1 MYNTTGYITESWD
14 TPTPLSNC
22 HHWCL
27 SRNACIPRGTRPF
40 VMYLRPESL
49 VRMRHL
55 GIGTLGMHSAVRGP
69 RPGIQG
75 FLRMLRSPTGWRR
88 VTWKRRQGA
97 SCSEQDLN
105 VIEFTHIKMPIR
117 IGYVWES

>member
-1 MYNTTGYITESWD
+1 MPRGD
-14 TPTPLSNC
+14 TPLCNVPSTR
-22 HHWCL
+22 
-27 SRNACIPRGTRPF
+27 SR
-40 VMYLRPESL
+40 
-49 VRMRHL
+49 
-55 GIGTLGMHSAVRGP
+55 SAHASPGAWRAWNLCGVRGP

-105 VIEFTHIKMPIR
+105 VIEFTYIKMAIR
-117 IGYVWES
+117 IGYVWKS